1 VTVESAPT
9 VVPVEREEL
18 LPAGI
23 LASVVL
29 GGAAVALGR
38 PILALVAF
46 AVTMVLGLGLLWLR
60 FGFYRV
66 RYWRQLQ
73 PDHVFPGEPVTL
85 SLVLENAKPLPLPWV
100 EVVEELPAALVI
112 EGQQLE
118 PSPKPER
125 KVLRTL
131 LSVGIA
137 ERVQRRYPARARR
150 RGFYRLGPARLT
162 TGDPF
167 GLARARLEIEPG
179 GTLLVYPEIR
189 PLESFGLPAEHP
201 LGDATPLR
209 PLLEDPLRIQG
220 ARPYQPGD
228 SPRQI
233 HWRATAR
240 LGELQTRLL
249 ERSAAPVLAL
259 FLDVNTFEHFWEG
272 IRTGELEWAISLTAS
287 LASWGI
293 EQGYQVGLWVNAPL
307 VGGER
312 FIRIRPGRHPHQ
324 LRRLLEAL
332 AMLVPHTGHR
342 IEQLLS
348 AEARLLSGGVT
359 IVLVTAL
366 VTENLRR
373 TLLALRQQGYGIAL
387 IAVGTSAGLLPR
399 RGLAI
404 FELEGE
410 RAPAA

>member
-1 VTVESAPT
+1 VESAPT

-46 AVTMVLGLGLLWLR
+46 AVTIVLGLGLLWLR

-201 LGDATPLR
+201 LGDATPCARYSRIHYASRVLVPTSLATLR
-209 PLLEDPLRIQG
+209 ARSTGVPLLVSGNYRRACWSVPLH
-220 ARPYQPGD
+220 P
-228 SPRQI
+228 S
-233 HWRATAR
+233 W
-240 LGELQTRLL
+240 
-249 ERSAAPVLAL
+249 
-259 FLDVNTFEHFWEG
+259 HFFW
-272 IRTGELEWAISLTAS
+272 T
-287 LASWGI
+287 
-293 EQGYQVGLWVNAPL
+293 
-307 VGGER
+307 
-312 FIRIRPGRHPHQ
+312 
-324 LRRLLEAL
+324 
-332 AMLVPHTGHR
+332 
-342 IEQLLS
+342 
-348 AEARLLSGGVT
+348 
-359 IVLVTAL
+359 
-366 VTENLRR
+366 
-373 TLLALRQQGYGIAL
+373 
-387 IAVGTSAGLLPR
+387 
-399 RGLAI
+399 
-404 FELEGE
+404 
-410 RAPAA
+410 